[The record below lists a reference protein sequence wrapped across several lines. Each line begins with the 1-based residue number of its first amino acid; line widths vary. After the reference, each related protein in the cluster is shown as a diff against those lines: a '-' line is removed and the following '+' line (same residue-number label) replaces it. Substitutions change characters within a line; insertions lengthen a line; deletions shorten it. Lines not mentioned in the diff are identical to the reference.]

1 MIICGGDGFQGN
13 CVSGMSDI
21 LYVKVLL
28 LWCVVMC
35 KILHLEMLNSIIQ
48 SVAHIVSEFKSS

>member
-1 MIICGGDGFQGN
+1 MVETDSK
-13 CVSGMSDI
+13 VASGMSDI

-28 LWCVVMC
+28 LWCVVIC

-48 SVAHIVSEFKSS
+48 SVAHLVSEFKSS